1 MSESDVFIISA
12 ARHPVPA
19 EALHQA
25 LTDAGVKPG
34 QVQDAVFGG
43 EAPHS
48 LDLRGILR
56 DAGPACPT
64 VIVSSGL
71 RAVMFAAQSILA
83 GDVELAIS
91 IAMQGE
97 DASAFL
103 LASSNAVGRWNL
115 LPRARLAA
123 RSLAGPEFA
132 LRTAGLS
139 AGEVNVS
146 LKAEAGALPLQDL
159 LEQLEGKKLRWGLI
173 AEDEAALLVERI

>member
-1 MSESDVFIISA
+1 MSDLDVFIISA
-12 ARHPVPA
+12 ARHPIPA
-19 EALHQA
+19 EALHQV

-43 EAPHS
+43 EVPHS
-48 LDLRGILR
+48 LDLREIVR
-56 DAGPACPT
+56 DAGLACPT

-71 RAVMFAAQSILA
+71 RAVMFAAQSILT
-83 GDVELAIS
+83 GDVELAVS

-103 LASSNAVGRWNL
+103 LASSSAVGRWNL

-123 RSLAGPEFA
+123 RSLAGPEPA

-139 AGEVNVS
+139 AGEVDVS
-146 LKAEAGALPLQDL
+146 LKAVAGALPLGDL
-159 LEQLEGKKLRWGLI
+159 LEELEEKKLRWGLI

>member
-1 MSESDVFIISA
+1 MSDLDVFIISA
-12 ARHPVPA
+12 ARHPIPA
-19 EALHQA
+19 QALHQV
-25 LTDAGVKPG
+25 LTDAGVKAG

-48 LDLRGILR
+48 LDLREILR
-56 DAGPACPT
+56 DAGLACPT

-83 GDVELAIS
+83 GDVELVVS

-123 RSLAGPEFA
+123 RSLAGIESA
-132 LRTAGLS
+132 LRAAGIES
-139 AGEVNVS
+139 EDVIITKHG
-146 LKAEAGALPLQDL
+146 KHDALLMMELLDE
-159 LEQLEGKKLRWGLI
+159 LEQRSARWGMVVL
-173 AEDEAALLVERI
+173 DELALLIERI